1 MSQRYMIP
9 RFLVPTDVRPVDK
22 AAADAAP
29 PRRLSTSLDDRT
41 IVPANLPHLELDT
54 RTTIPAYMPLDVLAA
69 RTVIPRDAGDAPL
82 DTQHTIPD
90 YVPITITESRV
101 VVPEKMAPVELQSKP
116 RMSAAELPD
125 LVEPDVMTT
134 GEVNLMD
141 TPVEERVS
149 AWKRLS
155 RFVSIAAHA
164 ALILFIFVEP
174 KIFPYRPP
182 STDQLNLA
190 QNELTWTNL
199 PKSDT
204 PAGAPR
210 SEPQSPQMRVDPHAL
225 QQAAPPEPQAPPQPE
240 RTAPSEQDS
249 SLPAAPTP
257 QPQQQQVAPAPQPQ
271 EMPSAP
277 LAAAPQPNN
286 NSGLVLPK
294 VSSGTSVDELREHGD
309 GGDAGEVFAR
319 PSPLPGSRRGS
330 GGEYSG
336 GGGGPSAIPGAQILT
351 DTQGVD
357 FQAYLDRVVESVKRN
372 WYSIMPESVYMG
384 ERGVVVLEFKIMR
397 DGSVPGEDPEM
408 RSSSQKEP
416 LDRAASS
423 AIRAS
428 SPFEPLPPAFSG
440 PYILL
445 RFGFFYN
452 ISPNQAQSPSQ

>member
-22 AAADAAP
+22 DAPDAPP
-29 PRRLSTSLDDRT
+29 PRRLSTTLDGRT

-69 RTVIPRDAGDAPL
+69 RVVIPRDAGDATI

-101 VVPEKMAPVELQSKP
+101 VIPERMEPVELKSKP
-116 RMSAAELPD
+116 RMSASELPD

-141 TPVEERVS
+141 TPVEERIS

-155 RFVSIAAHA
+155 RFLSIAAHA

-174 KIFPYRPP
+174 KLFPYRPP

-190 QNELTWTNL
+190 QNELTWANL
-199 PKSDT
+199 PALST
-204 PAGAPR
+204 NSERSSPR
-210 SEPQSPQMRVDPHAL
+210 SEPSPQVRVSPRAL
-225 QQAAPPEPQAPPQPE
+225 QQAAPPEPEAPPQPMHA
-240 RTAPSEQDS
+240 APSEQES
-249 SLPAAPTP
+249 ALPAAPTP
-257 QPQQQQVAPAPQPQ
+257 QPQQPAPTPQPQ

-277 LAAAPQPNN
+277 MAPAPQPNN
-286 NSGLVLPK
+286 NTGLVLPK
-294 VSSGTSVDELREHGD
+294 INPGTSPDQLRERGD
-309 GGDAGEVFAR
+309 GGGTNQGFEA
-319 PSPLPGSRRGS
+319 PLPGQRRS
-330 GGEYSG
+330 GGQGYPG
-336 GGGGPSAIPGAQILT
+336 GGGGNGEGVAGGLQMLT
-351 DTQGVD
+351 PTQGVD
-357 FQAYLDRVVESVKRN
+357 FSSYLARVLDSVRRN
-372 WYSIMPESVYMG
+372 WYAIMPESVYMG
-384 ERGVVVLEFKIMR
+384 EKGRVILDFKIQR
-397 DGSVPGEDPEM
+397 DGSVPGEDPEL

-423 AIRAS
+423 SIRAS

-440 PYILL
+440 PYIEL
-445 RFGFFYN
+445 RFIFLYN
-452 ISPNQAQSPSQ
+452 IPESEAGQTQ

>member
-1 MSQRYMIP
+1 MIP
-9 RFLVPTDVRPVDK
+9 RFLVPTDARPVDK
-22 AAADAAP
+22 AAADVAP
-29 PRRLSTSLDDRT
+29 PRRLSTTLDGRT

-54 RTTIPAYMPLDVLAA
+54 RSTIPAYMPLDVLAA
-69 RTVIPRDAGDAPL
+69 RTVVPRDAGDAPL

-204 PAGAPR
+204 PSSTPR
-210 SEPQSPQMRVDPHAL
+210 SEPSRAQMRVDPRAL

-240 RTAPSEQDS
+240 RAAPSESDS

-257 QPQQQQVAPAPQPQ
+257 QPQQQVAPAPQPQ
-271 EMPSAP
+271 EIPSAP
-277 LAAAPQPNN
+277 VAPAPQPNN

-294 VSSGTSVDELREHGD
+294 VTPGTSVDQLREHGD
-309 GGDAGEVFAR
+309 GGGTSQVFDA
-319 PSPLPGSRRGS
+319 PMPGVRRQ
-330 GGEYSG
+330 GGAGYG
-336 GGGGPSAIPGAQILT
+336 GGGGEGPSLGGGLQMLT
-351 DTQGVD
+351 PTEGVD
-357 FQAYLDRVVESVKRN
+357 FSSYLARVLDRVKLN
-372 WYSIMPESVYMG
+372 WYAIIPESAQMG
-384 ERGVVVLEFKIMR
+384 DRGRVVLDFKILR
-397 DGSVPGEDPEM
+397 DGNVPGSDPEM
-408 RSSSQKEP
+408 MSSSQKEP

-428 SPFEPLPPAFSG
+428 SPFEPLPSAFSG
-440 PYILL
+440 PYIEL
-445 RFGFFYN
+445 RFIFLYN
-452 ISPNQAQSPSQ
+452 IPLSEAEQPQ